1 MRNVFLM
8 IIRALFGLIDS
19 IVVWLIK
26 NLYVL
31 LVQIAN
37 TNVFGSF
44 IYQMLGRIYVFLGIF
59 MLFKLTM
66 SMITYVIN
74 PDTMS
79 DKNKGFSKLITNVV
93 ISLVLIVTVPSIFR
107 EAYRLQALILNS
119 NAVYQIVTGE
129 KIANNNVTDVNSDV
143 IKNAEYIGDDIAKGV
158 FSAFVYQDGNVSAT
172 TSNVLLPLAGESVN
186 AVNKITCTEGTEQF
200 QKGQCSRNQE
210 VCTTA
215 TCMVAVSTV
224 TLDGDGEHGFANE
237 YKFLLSTICGGA
249 VAYFF
254 LVFCLDASVRAI
266 KLGMLQIVA
275 PIPILS
281 MIDPKGGVDKV
292 KKWGSACGKE
302 YAGLFIRLAGVYF
315 AVSIIQ
321 LVLGNNSSVSDAMT
335 YYNSDGTFG
344 KQGVGL
350 FVKLFI
356 ILGALT
362 FAKQLPKFIEEI
374 LGFKLSGGDGFN
386 LKKRLGGMAGL
397 GVAKTLGAGAL
408 GFAGGMAANAL
419 AAKGNWKGQGLK
431 NGFKNVGSILGG
443 GFSAGARGMTSKEK
457 SMWKSAGGGI
467 KGSVDARNLRD
478 KRGSLGQGGVKG
490 FVTRRADDINRFA
503 GNKTRLDYLE
513 DDLKKLQYGPAGLQD
528 LQDDLFNKQLIASQ
542 YNDFQYLKDANGV
555 AFDSNWEAD
564 LRNHFGSMV
573 DSSGNPMFSE
583 SEINDIVVG
592 AITATG
598 VSNDTATAYLKRLNE
613 KKAADAT
620 VRSAQAAVQKQQ
632 GAIRDKNIEIDN
644 QKKADA
650 VNKKQ

>member
-1 MRNVFLM
+1 MMRRLSLINTKHIFTLLL
-8 IIRALFGLIDS
+8 LFGVAMSCLNLKAQTSDTTKLIYPIPYDDGNPFNHDKNQS
-19 IVVWLIK
+19 GFYLKEPDNITREIVYDPITGQYTFYSKIGDFMYREPQSMSHDVYAKYQNEKSKKEYWKERREATGSNTGNGNQLIPTIYVGGKAFDKIFGSNTIDIKLQGSADVTFGIK
-26 NLYVL
+26 N
-31 LVQIAN
+31 QKRN
-37 TNVFGSF
+37 D
-44 IYQMLGRIYVFLGIF
+44 
-59 MLFKLTM
+59 
-66 SMITYVIN
+66 
-74 PDTMS
+74 P
-79 DKNKGFSKLITNVV
+79 SK
-93 ISLVLIVTVPSIFR
+93 P
-107 EAYRLQALILNS
+107 ARLQS
-119 NAVYQIVTGE
+119 VTNFDFDENIQLSAAAKIGE
-129 KIANNNVTDVNSDV
+129 KIVNC
-143 IKNAEYIGDDIAKGV
+143 
-158 FSAFVYQDGNVSAT
+158 F
-172 TSNVLLPLAGESVN
+172 
-186 AVNKITCTEGTEQF
+186 
-200 QKGQCSRNQE
+200 
-210 VCTTA
+210 
-215 TCMVAVSTV
+215 
-224 TLDGDGEHGFANE
+224 DGEHSRETLKTWADKG
-237 YKFLLSTICGGA
+237 
-249 VAYFF
+249 
-254 LVFCLDASVRAI
+254 
-266 KLGMLQIVA
+266 
-275 PIPILS
+275 ILKC
-281 MIDPKGGVDKV
+281 P
-292 KKWGSACGKE
+292 ACGKE